1 MEVNKMQ
8 EMDNV
13 QVIVG
18 KERYAR
24 EGVHKGMYGWICYPE
39 CSNGYWL
46 VNFPQCGEKDDIAE
60 ISIKEEDMKVVPILH
75 AIVNEQ
81 IKAQFETE
89 MDETTSFAENPD
101 DLSDYMI

>member
-1 MEVNKMQ
+1 MQ

-13 QVIVG
+13 QVIVE

-46 VNFPQCGEKDDIAE
+46 VNFPQCGEKEDIAE
-60 ISIKEEDMKVVPILH
+60 ISIKEEDLKTVKILY
-75 AIVNEQ
+75 AEVNEQ
-81 IKAQFETE
+81 IKAQFEKE
-89 MDETTSFAENPD
+89 MDETKSFAENPD
-101 DLSDYMI
+101 DFSDYMI